1 MSPIAAELVL
11 RYDATMTELPD
22 GWDIERVRARAGG
35 DAEVLSC
42 DRRVV
47 LDVGQGARS
56 LPAALI
62 LSFGELCLVR
72 SVGAPDWYMGLL
84 DRDGSIT
91 CWGSYGTE
99 LGEAIDGL

>member
-1 MSPIAAELVL
+1 MAIPGALWN
-11 RYDATMTELPD
+11 DAPMMESPD
-22 GWDIERVRARAGG
+22 GWDIERIRARAGC
-35 DAEVLSC
+35 DVEVLSC

-47 LDVGQGARS
+47 LDIPEHGAQS
-56 LPAALI
+56 LKAEWI
-62 LSFGELCLVR
+62 LSFGGLCLVR
-72 SVGAPDWYMGLL
+72 SIEAPDWYMGLL